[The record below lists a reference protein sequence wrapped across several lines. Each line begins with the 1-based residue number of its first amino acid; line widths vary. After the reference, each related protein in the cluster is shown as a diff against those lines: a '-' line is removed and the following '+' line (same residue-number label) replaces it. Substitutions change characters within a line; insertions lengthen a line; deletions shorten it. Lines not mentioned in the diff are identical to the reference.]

1 MKPKIS
7 ACATVQRHVLVCK
20 WQILLQKLLMVSG
33 KADSV
38 AVRRFAVEASDDGA
52 AQTEPRSVFLF
63 ILSR

>member
-1 MKPKIS
+1 
-7 ACATVQRHVLVCK
+7 
-20 WQILLQKLLMVSG
+20 LMVSG

-63 ILSR
+63 ILPR